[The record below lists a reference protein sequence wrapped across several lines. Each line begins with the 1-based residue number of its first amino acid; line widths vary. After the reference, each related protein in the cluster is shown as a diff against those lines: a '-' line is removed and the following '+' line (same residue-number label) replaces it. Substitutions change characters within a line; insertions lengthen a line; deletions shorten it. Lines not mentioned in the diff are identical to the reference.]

1 MGLKGMAAALTA
13 ISFVCA
19 VSVSVSVAAP
29 QPTIPDAP
37 GALMAAVAAGPDS
50 TGKADRDALRVC
62 ADPNNLPQSNSH
74 GEGYENKI
82 AEALARDLAL
92 KLEYTFFP
100 QRLGFVRNTLRAR
113 EEPSGRFKCDV
124 IIGVPYPYELTA
136 TTRPYMHSTYALV
149 FRAQGA
155 LAQIESPT
163 DLLKLPATD
172 RASLRIGLFALTPA
186 ADWVLRQGLIGRAV
200 LYPAQSGDPNVT
212 ALSTV
217 DGDFEARRID
227 AAILWGPI
235 AGYLVSRRGREDH
248 LRLAPFGADPTIRF
262 DYEIA
267 MGVRFGENDWKGTLD
282 RWIVEHRQDIDRI
295 LANYHVPLVP

>member
-1 MGLKGMAAALTA
+1 MAVALTA
-13 ISFVCA
+13 IFFLCPAAISH
-19 VSVSVSVAAP
+19 AAP
-29 QPTIPDAP
+29 TPIHDARDAS
-37 GALMAAVAAGPDS
+37 GAAGTQGAPAA
-50 TGKADRDALRVC
+50 GGNAARAGRDALRVC
-62 ADPNNLPQSNSH
+62 ADPNNLPQSNSQ

-82 AEALARDLAL
+82 AEGLAHDLGL
-92 KLEYTFFP
+92 KLEYTYFP

-113 EEPSGRFKCDV
+113 EEPSGRFKCDL

-136 TTRPYMHSTYALV
+136 TTHPYMHSTYALV
-149 FRAQGA
+149 YRVQGA
-155 LAQIESPT
+155 MARIEGPA
-163 DLLKLPATD
+163 DLLKLPASD

-186 ADWVLRQGLIGRAV
+186 ADWVLRHGLIGRAV

-217 DGDFEARRID
+217 ESDFEAGRID

-248 LRLAPFGADPTIRF
+248 LRLAPFGEDPTIRF

-267 MGVRFGENDWKGTLD
+267 MGVRFGENDWKSTLD
-282 RWIVEHRQDIDRI
+282 RWIVEHRHDIDRI
-295 LANYHVPLVP
+295 LTSYHVPLLP